1 MKDLITHTIL
11 SLVEYEK
18 HRLMQM
24 RDLSILSIM
33 RVVSVGYTRVNRS
46 PTLRKSK
53 DIEELI

>member
-11 SLVEYEK
+11 SLVEHEK

-24 RDLSILSIM
+24 RDLSILSIQ
-33 RVVSVGYTRVNRS
+33 RVVNVGYTHVNRS